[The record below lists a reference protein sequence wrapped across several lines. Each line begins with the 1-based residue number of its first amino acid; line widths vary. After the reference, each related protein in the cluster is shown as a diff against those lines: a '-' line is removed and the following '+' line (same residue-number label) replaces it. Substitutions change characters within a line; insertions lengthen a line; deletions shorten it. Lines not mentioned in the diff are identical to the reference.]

1 MIELGK
7 KQTLTV
13 VKTVDFGVYLAEKDD
28 KEGKDSVLLPAK
40 QVPAG
45 TKAGDELTVFIYKD
59 SKDRL
64 IATTREPMLQVGQT
78 AVLKVSQVTRIGA
91 FLNWGLEK
99 DLLLPYHEQTTRMQE
114 GKDVLVALYIDKSQR
129 LCATMKVYHYLST
142 RTPYVV
148 GDQVKG
154 RVYEISGNFGVFV
167 AVDDKYSALIP
178 AREAAGK
185 YRPGEILDL
194 RVTEVKEEIVHQ
206 QVIRSEYISEDF
218 VQTIKYLK
226 VNNKEEINVKM
237 NPKDL
242 GELVLSVIDEFA
254 GVLPFDDKASP
265 EVIKREFGLSKNAF
279 KRAIGHLLKEGK
291 IEIKE
296 RRIYKK

>member
-7 KQTLTV
+7 KQILTV

-194 RVTEVKEEIVHQ
+194 RVTEVKE
-206 QVIRSEYISEDF
+206 DG
-218 VQTIKYLK
+218 
-226 VNNKEEINVKM
+226 KM
-237 NPKDL
+237 NVTDRQKAYLQIEEDA
-242 GELVLSVIDEFA
+242 ESVLSVIDEFA

>member
-28 KEGKDSVLLPAK
+28 KESKDSVLLPAK

-194 RVTEVKEEIVHQ
+194 RVTEVKE
-206 QVIRSEYISEDF
+206 DG
-218 VQTIKYLK
+218 
-226 VNNKEEINVKM
+226 KM
-237 NPKDL
+237 NVTDRQKAYLQIEEDA
-242 GELVLSVIDEFA
+242 EFVLSVIDEFA

>member
-13 VKTVDFGVYLAEKDD
+13 VKTVDFGIYLAEKDD

-194 RVTEVKEEIVHQ
+194 RVTEVKE
-206 QVIRSEYISEDF
+206 DG
-218 VQTIKYLK
+218 
-226 VNNKEEINVKM
+226 KM
-237 NPKDL
+237 NVTDRQKAYLQIEEDA
-242 GELVLSVIDEFA
+242 ESVLSVIDEFA